1 MIYLDNAATT
11 VHKPPSVLRAQRQ
24 AIRCAGNAGRGGHTL
39 SLAAAQT
46 LYRCRCAAAEFFGMD
61 LPERVVLT
69 MNATHALNLVLF
81 GILQR
86 GDRVLYSDLAH
97 NSVRRPIAALRERG
111 VKSEMYSVL
120 EKGALL
126 PQAEIMRRLEKL
138 LETPTRMI
146 ALTHV
151 SNLCAAREPLEK
163 IAALSKKRGVLLLA
177 DASQSAG
184 ILPLSMKIGIDY
196 LCCAGHKGLY
206 GPQGSGLLLI
216 GEGAPLPRPLLCG
229 GAGVFSEEEAMPQ
242 DLPER
247 LEAGTMNVPAAAG
260 LCAGLRFLSHYEKG
274 EIAQHHAALGQR
286 LQAGLLEIPGARVF
300 LPQEQNLGTVL
311 FSLGAQAPEQTAWLL
326 DRSGVYM
333 RAGLHCAP
341 LAHAALGTLPRGA
354 LRASVGMDTTKRQID
369 KTLYLLSKIAKDS
382 VEFSAADDQMQ

>member
-11 VHKPPSVLRAQRQ
+11 VHKPPTVLRAQQR
-24 AIRCAGNAGRGGHTL
+24 AMKCAGNAGRGGHSL

-46 LYRCRCAAAEFFGMD
+46 LYRCRCAAAEFFGTE
-61 LPERVVLT
+61 LPERVILT
-69 MNATHALNLVLF
+69 MNATHALSLVLF
-81 GILQR
+81 GVLQK
-86 GDRVLYSDLAH
+86 GDRVLYSNLAH

-120 EKGALL
+120 ENGALL
-126 PQAEIMRRLEKL
+126 PREEIMRRLEKL
-138 LETPTRMI
+138 TQTPARMI

-151 SNLCAAREPLEK
+151 SNLCAAREPLEEV
-163 IAALSKKRGVLLLA
+163 AALCKKRGMLLLV

-184 ILPLSMKIGIDY
+184 ILPISMGAEIDY

-216 GEGAPLPRPLLCG
+216 GEGAPLPRPLLYG

-242 DLPER
+242 ELPER
-247 LEAGTMNVPAAAG
+247 LEAGTMNVSAAAG

-274 EIAQHHAALGQR
+274 EIAQHHAALGEQLR
-286 LQAGLLEIPGARVF
+286 TGLLEIPGARVF
-300 LPQEQNLGTVL
+300 LPQQRSLGTVL
-311 FSLGAQAPEQTAWLL
+311 FSLGAQEPEQTAWLL

-382 VEFSAADDQMQ
+382 VEFSAADEQMQ

>member
-11 VHKPPSVLRAQRQ
+11 VHKPPSVLRAQRL
-24 AIRCAGNAGRGGHTL
+24 AMRCAGNAGRGGHTL

-46 LYRCRCAAAEFFGMD
+46 LYRCRCAAAVFFGLE

-81 GILQR
+81 GILKR

-97 NSVRRPIAALRERG
+97 NSVRRPIAALQERG
-111 VKSEMYSVL
+111 VESEMYSVL
-120 EKGALL
+120 ENGALL

-138 LETPTRMI
+138 LEAPTRMI

-151 SNLCAAREPLEK
+151 SNLCAAREPIEK
-163 IAALSKKRGVLLLA
+163 IAALCKKRGVLLLA

-184 ILPLSMKIGIDY
+184 IIPLSMEVGIDY

-242 DLPER
+242 
-247 LEAGTMNVPAAAG
+247 
-260 LCAGLRFLSHYEKG
+260 
-274 EIAQHHAALGQR
+274 
-286 LQAGLLEIPGARVF
+286 
-300 LPQEQNLGTVL
+300 
-311 FSLGAQAPEQTAWLL
+311 
-326 DRSGVYM
+326 
-333 RAGLHCAP
+333 
-341 LAHAALGTLPRGA
+341 
-354 LRASVGMDTTKRQID
+354 
-369 KTLYLLSKIAKDS
+369 
-382 VEFSAADDQMQ
+382 